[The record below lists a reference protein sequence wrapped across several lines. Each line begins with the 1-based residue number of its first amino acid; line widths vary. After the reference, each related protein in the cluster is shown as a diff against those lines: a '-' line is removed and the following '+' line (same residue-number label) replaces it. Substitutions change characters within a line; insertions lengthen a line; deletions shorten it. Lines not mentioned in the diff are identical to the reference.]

1 MRFQHIFALL
11 AAIVLFFILNSS
23 CYQVSVHAQTLDES
37 SRAHLSDILNK
48 PLSPRAA
55 ALGNAF
61 VAMPDDPNTL
71 FSNPAAI
78 STITIEDSAR
88 MNDISLSYSH
98 YVLDINEGAVV
109 YEHPVP
115 EGVLFSGNF
124 AAGVQ
129 YFSGGSST
137 EANAVGETLGTFH
150 TGDV

>member
-1 MRFQHIFALL
+1 MNVNDRRMRFKRIFALL
-11 AAIVLFFILNSS
+11 VGLAFFFILNTSDFLLS
-23 CYQVSVHAQTLDES
+23 AHAQTLDES
-37 SRAHLSDILNK
+37 ARAHLSDILNK

-98 YVLDINEGAVV
+98 YVLHLNQGAVP
-109 YEHPVP
+109 YGRPV
-115 EGVLFSGNF
+115 
-124 AAGVQ
+124 A
-129 YFSGGSST
+129 
-137 EANAVGETLGTFH
+137 
-150 TGDV
+150 